1 MKHEIHWLPDVED
14 HDYPAALS
22 YLSLFFDA
30 PQAQALVD
38 ELRAAPMS
46 SFKAKDIA
54 RASGLTL
61 LGADNRHVTH
71 NLKKIAADARL
82 SPLLLVRGESLCVA
96 DGFHR
101 LSAVHLL
108 DEDALVPCKIV

>member
-1 MKHEIHWLPDVED
+1 MKHEIKWLEFPEE

-22 YLSLFFDA
+22 YLSLFFDE

-46 SFKAKDIA
+46 AYKAKDIA

-71 NLKKIAADARL
+71 NLKKIAADTAL
-82 SPLLLVRGESLCVA
+82 SPLLLVRGERLCVA

-101 LSAVHLL
+101 LSAVYLL
-108 DEDALVPCKIV
+108 DEDTVVPVKIV